1 MCCTA
6 HAEEEAAVEAAAA
19 QPGSSEALDA
29 EEARSNWQALKE
41 ELAEQVMHVRTR
53 GNASPNLFRP

>member
-1 MCCTA
+1 M
-6 HAEEEAAVEAAAA
+6 EAAAA

-41 ELAEQVMHVRTR
+41 ELAEQVMHVRTPR
-53 GNASPNLFRP
+53 MIPRLSRYVAAVR